1 MISLRGKPDITSAR
15 CCWRRLFHYFA
26 FSSLRADLLYRPSL
40 FLPVLSADFLLE
52 QQQTY
57 CNVSV
62 GDNNESNKY
71 AKDNVNKDVYSSRT
85 RYPWWNASLQ
95 TLKHANFRSLYTLS
109 IQPRCIRKTS
119 ETVPIFWW
127 KKTFCIFESTWT
139 YAHLNNI
146 SICILARIYTCWLT
160 FVDASLG
167 WAYWVRAATR
177 STISLIVNAKLQI
190 DGATSTST
198 LSDTVLL
205 FNTVSVPTL
214 FYTEEKWWQ
223 NVRLSSALFG
233 E

>member
-1 MISLRGKPDITSAR
+1 MQRITSTKMPTVAVR
-15 CCWRRLFHYFA
+15 GIHGETHL
-26 FSSLRADLLYRPSL
+26 SKLLSTPIFQVYIC
-40 FLPVLSADFLLE
+40 F
-52 QQQTY
+52 QYNQ
-57 CNVSV
+57 
-62 GDNNESNKY
+62 
-71 AKDNVNKDVYSSRT
+71 DVEEGKHPKQFRYSDEKKT
-85 RYPWWNASLQ
+85 
-95 TLKHANFRSLYTLS
+95 
-109 IQPRCIRKTS
+109 RCIFQSIR
-119 ETVPIFWW
+119 
-127 KKTFCIFESTWT
+127 T

-198 LSDTVLL
+198 LSNTVLL